1 VVTESIARLGG
12 ERTLSK
18 DHAFWLVAYTLFILL
33 VGATIPTPLYPIYQ
47 ALFGFSAGVLT
58 VVFAMY
64 MVTALLSL
72 IFVGPLS
79 DRVGRRR
86 VLLPAL
92 GLAAT
97 GSVVFLFAQ
106 DVVWLLAARVLQGLG
121 VGATLGTA
129 VATLTEL
136 EPAGDHH
143 RAARVGATAAVV
155 GLATGPLMSGAFA
168 EYGPWPTV
176 LVFVIHLGLLVPA
189 LLGVWAMPETVKK
202 AALGRA
208 SPLPQH
214 LSVPRGIRGPFTLAA
229 VTAFGAFSVV
239 AVYTSLGPSVTETLL
254 RVDSRV
260 AAGAVVF
267 ALLGTSA
274 VGQLGFGGW
283 PIRRAMVVGPVLLA
297 AGLSLIVIALFQKS
311 VLVFIAGTLVSGLGH
326 GLAFLGAQ
334 QLVDWVAPENS
345 RGAIFS
351 AFYAFIYLGATLPA
365 LGVGFGADVVG
376 FLAAVVT
383 FAIVVGTLDL
393 GLGIAGERARLPGA
407 ACDPDRLQPRCL

>member
-1 VVTESIARLGG
+1 
-12 ERTLSK
+12 
-18 DHAFWLVAYTLFILL
+18 

-47 ALFGFSAGVLT
+47 ERFGFSSGVLT
-58 VVFAMY
+58 VVFAVY
-64 MVTALLSL
+64 MVTALFSL

-79 DRVGRRR
+79 DCVGRRR

-92 GLAAT
+92 GLAAM
-97 GSVVFLFAQ
+97 GSMVFLFTQ
-106 DVVWLLAARVLQGLG
+106 GVGWLLAARVLQGLG

-136 EPAGDHH
+136 EPQGDHR
-143 RAARVGATAAVV
+143 RAARVGATAAVA
-155 GLATGPLMSGAFA
+155 GLATGPLASGAFA

-176 LVFVIHLGLLVPA
+176 LVFVVHLGVLVPA
-189 LLGVWAMPETVKK
+189 LLGVWAMPETVKE
-202 AALGRA
+202 ATLGGA
-208 SPLPQH
+208 SPPLQH
-214 LSVPRGIRGPFTLAA
+214 LSVPRGIRRPFALAS
-229 VTAFGAFSVV
+229 VTAFGAFGVV
-239 AVYTSLGPSVTETLL
+239 AVYMSLGPSVTETLL
-254 RVDSRV
+254 RVDSRM

-267 ALLGTSA
+267 ALMGTSA

-297 AGLSLIVIALFQKS
+297 AGLGLIVIALFQKS
-311 VLVFIAGTLVSGLGH
+311 VLLFVTGTLVSGLGH
-326 GLAFLGAQ
+326 GLAFLGSQ
-334 QLVDWVAPENS
+334 QLVDWVAPESS

-351 AFYAFIYLGATLPA
+351 AFYVFIYLGAALPA

-393 GLGIAGERARLPGA
+393 GVGIAGERARLPGA
-407 ACDPDRLQPRCL
+407 ACDPEQLQPRCL

>member
-1 VVTESIARLGG
+1 
-12 ERTLSK
+12 
-18 DHAFWLVAYTLFILL
+18 

-47 ALFGFSAGVLT
+47 ERFGFSSGVLT
-58 VVFAMY
+58 VVFAVY
-64 MVTALLSL
+64 MVTALFSL

-92 GLAAT
+92 GLAAM
-97 GSVVFLFAQ
+97 GSMVFLFTQ
-106 DVVWLLAARVLQGLG
+106 GVGWLLAARVLQGLG

-136 EPAGDHH
+136 EPQGDHR
-143 RAARVGATAAVV
+143 RAARVGATAAVA
-155 GLATGPLMSGAFA
+155 GLATGPLASGAFA

-176 LVFVIHLGLLVPA
+176 LVFVVHLGVLVPA
-189 LLGVWAMPETVKK
+189 LLGVWAMPETVKE
-202 AALGRA
+202 ATLGGA
-208 SPLPQH
+208 SPPLQH
-214 LSVPRGIRGPFTLAA
+214 LSVPRGIRRPFALAS
-229 VTAFGAFSVV
+229 VTAFGAFGVV
-239 AVYTSLGPSVTETLL
+239 AVYMSLGPSVTETLL
-254 RVDSRV
+254 RVDSRM

-267 ALLGTSA
+267 ALMGTSA

-297 AGLSLIVIALFQKS
+297 AGLGLIVIALFQKS
-311 VLVFIAGTLVSGLGH
+311 VLLFVTGTLVSGLGH
-326 GLAFLGAQ
+326 GLAFLGSQ
-334 QLVDWVAPENS
+334 QLVDWVAPESS

-351 AFYAFIYLGATLPA
+351 AFYVFIYLGAALPA

-393 GLGIAGERARLPGA
+393 GVGIAGERARLPGA
-407 ACDPDRLQPRCL
+407 ACDPEQLQPRCL

>member
-1 VVTESIARLGG
+1 M
-12 ERTLSK
+12 
-18 DHAFWLVAYTLFILL
+18 
-33 VGATIPTPLYPIYQ
+33 GATIPTPLYPIYQ
-47 ALFGFSAGVLT
+47 ERFGFSSGVLT
-58 VVFAMY
+58 VVFAVY
-64 MVTALLSL
+64 MVTALFSL

-92 GLAAT
+92 GLAAM
-97 GSVVFLFAQ
+97 GSMVFLFTQ
-106 DVVWLLAARVLQGLG
+106 GVGWLLAARVLQGLG

-136 EPAGDHH
+136 EPQGDHR
-143 RAARVGATAAVV
+143 RAARVGATAAVA
-155 GLATGPLMSGAFA
+155 GLATGPLASGAFA

-176 LVFVIHLGLLVPA
+176 LVFVVHLGVLVPA
-189 LLGVWAMPETVKK
+189 LLGVWAMPETVKE
-202 AALGRA
+202 ATLGGA
-208 SPLPQH
+208 SPPLQH
-214 LSVPRGIRGPFTLAA
+214 LSVPRGIRRPFALAS
-229 VTAFGAFSVV
+229 VTAFGAFGVV
-239 AVYTSLGPSVTETLL
+239 AVYMSLGPSVTETLL
-254 RVDSRV
+254 RVDSRM

-267 ALLGTSA
+267 ALMGTSA

-297 AGLSLIVIALFQKS
+297 AGLGLIVIALFQKS
-311 VLVFIAGTLVSGLGH
+311 VLLFVTGTLVSGLGH
-326 GLAFLGAQ
+326 GLAFLGSQ
-334 QLVDWVAPENS
+334 QLVDWVAPESS

-351 AFYAFIYLGATLPA
+351 AFYVFIYLGAALPA

-393 GLGIAGERARLPGA
+393 GVGIAGERARLPGA
-407 ACDPDRLQPRCL
+407 ACDPEQLQPRCL

>member
-1 VVTESIARLGG
+1 MAVERAERSGRL
-12 ERTLSK
+12 RSLSK
-18 DHAFWLVAYTLFILL
+18 DRAFWLVAYALFLL
-33 VGATIPTPLYPIYQ
+33 LMGATIPTPLYPIYQ
-47 ALFGFSAGVLT
+47 DLFGFSAGVLT
-58 VVFAMY
+58 VVFSVY

-72 IFVGPLS
+72 ITFGPLS

-92 GLAAT
+92 GLAAM
-97 GSVVFLFAQ
+97 GSGVFVFAQ
-106 DVVWLLAARVLQGLG
+106 GVGWLLAARVLQGLG

-136 EPAGDHH
+136 EPTGDHR

-155 GLATGPLMSGAFA
+155 GLATGPLVSGAFA

-176 LVFVIHLGLLVPA
+176 LVFVVHLGLLVPV
-189 LLGVWAMPETVKK
+189 LLGVWAMPETVKE
-202 AALGRA
+202 AIVGGA
-208 SPLPQH
+208 SPQPWR
-214 LSVPRGIRGPFTLAA
+214 LSVPRGIRGPFALASVA
-229 VTAFGAFSVV
+229 AFGAFSVV
-239 AVYTSLGPSVTETLL
+239 AVYTSLGPSVTQTLL

-274 VGQLGFGGW
+274 IGQLGFGGW
-283 PIRRAMVVGPVLLA
+283 PIRRAVIVGPMLLA
-297 AGLSLIVIALFQKS
+297 AGLSLIVIALFQES
-311 VLVFIAGTLVSGLGH
+311 VLVFVAGTLVSGLGH
-326 GLAFLGAQ
+326 GLAFLGSQ
-334 QLVDWVAPENS
+334 QLVDWVAPESS

-383 FAIVVGTLDL
+383 FAIVVGILDL
-393 GLGIAGERARLPGA
+393 GVGIVGNRARLPDA
-407 ACDPDRLQPRCL
+407 ACDPERLQPRCL